1 MFFLQGLPANPYS
14 CDKNVIDILS
24 ALFGALWNG
33 LLNVPVPGLSFSF
46 AEVFIALLTAG
57 LVGLILKT
65 AFQFFGSHLSD
76 GWNSKAPNFGKGN
89 SKGRRSEKPA
99 ARKGE

>member
-1 MFFLQGLPANPYS
+1 MYFLQGLPSNAYAG
-14 CDKNVIDILS
+14 DKSVIDILS

-33 LLNVPVPGLSFSF
+33 LLRVPVPGLSFSF

-76 GWNSKAPNFGKGN
+76 GWNSKAPNSGKGN
-89 SKGRRSEKPA
+89 SKGKRSEKPA
-99 ARKGE
+99 ARKGD